1 MKDLI
6 CPVCA
11 EGSLLNKIS
20 TENVEYGD
28 TLLIVK
34 GLSLS
39 VCNTCGAEVTGLEDS
54 RANKRLILEARKSA
68 DGLLPGVVVKSRRT
82 RYGVTQKEAAKIF
95 GGGAVAFSKYES
107 GDLSQSVPMD
117 RLLRVAFAVPE
128 AMEWLAD
135 YADVKL
141 SRKFSKPRKQS
152 QFETTLDFKDI
163 KKSKKF
169 FAIHAVLPESACNS
183 EYIKLNDEKYET
195 ESTGPQRLSAA

>member
-1 MKDLI
+1 MKGLI

-28 TLLIVK
+28 TLLVVK
-34 GLSLS
+34 DLSSS
-39 VCNTCGAEVTGLEDS
+39 VCDTCGAEVTGLEDS
-54 RANKRLILEARKSA
+54 RLNKRLILEARKSA
-68 DGLLPGVVVKSRRT
+68 DGLLPGIVVKAQRN
-82 RYGVTQKEAAKIF
+82 RYGVTQKESAKIF

-107 GDLSQSVPMD
+107 GDLAQSVPMD

-152 QFETTLDFKDI
+152 QFDTILDFEGI
-163 KKSKKF
+163 EKSRKII
-169 FAIHAVLPESACNS
+169 AIHAVVPDTICDS
-183 EYIKLNDEKYET
+183 EYMKLNDEKYET
-195 ESTGPQRLSAA
+195 ESISPQRLPAA